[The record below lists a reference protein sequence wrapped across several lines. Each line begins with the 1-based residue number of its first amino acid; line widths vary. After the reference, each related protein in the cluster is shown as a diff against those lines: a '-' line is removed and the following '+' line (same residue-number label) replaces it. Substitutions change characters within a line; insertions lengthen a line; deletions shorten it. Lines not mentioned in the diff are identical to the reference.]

1 MEEKENALPAGAV
14 HGADARTDEGTA
26 APYGKFKDAGALLQA
41 YNSLEAEFTRRSQ
54 RLRELEGKLA
64 AGREGQESSLPPKSR
79 GEGGAG
85 ASAERQAA
93 EQGAAFRTAEQG
105 ADSAERHAAALE
117 EAAARAVEAYFA
129 AHAAPAP
136 PVLAGGGTFTPAP
149 VRRVRTFGEA
159 GELARELFRKNGN

>member
-64 AGREGQESSLPPKSR
+64 AGREGQESPLPPKSR

-93 EQGAAFRTAEQG
+93 EQGA
-105 ADSAERHAAALE
+105 DSAERHAAALE
-117 EAAARAVEAYFA
+117 EAAARAVAAYFA

-136 PVLAGGGTFTPAP
+136 PVLAGGGAFTPAP